1 MINKFD
7 TPENGFSLLE
17 LVVACAVVIII
28 SGASYLIIPNI
39 ISNSQTKTDAYEQ
52 CNLQRESE
60 ITTLMNGDEPS
71 IKSTCSPTATPTP

>member
-1 MINKFD
+1 MINKF
-7 TPENGFSLLE
+7 TKSETGFSLLE

-39 ISNSQTKTDAYEQ
+39 ISNSQSKTDAYEQ

-60 ITTLMNGDEPS
+60 ITTLINGTEPN
-71 IKSTCSPTATPTP
+71 IKSTCSPTATPAP